1 MGKAGLTV
9 GDEDEIPRIEWGDS
23 NSELYGFV
31 TNLGWLE
38 FLRWDKTGFLSF
50 FGVFHDV
57 PPYKDF
63 GKKGIIVIFHS
74 LNGQNEM
81 R

>member
-1 MGKAGLTV
+1 MNSQGLNGGIPTGYCYQFWV
-9 GDEDEIPRIEWGDS
+9 GWNSLDETKQG
-23 NSELYGFV
+23 
-31 TNLGWLE
+31 
-38 FLRWDKTGFLSF
+38 SF
-50 FGVFHDV
+50 FGDFHNV